1 MTGFA
6 ERWVARAAGRP
17 TGLPLLTP
25 RPAARFEREMT
36 TSVDTEVPA
45 ERPSEEP
52 HPAATADR
60 ALAAAPPT
68 RGAPKESGTSIEREA
83 ELETSKAGPVFS
95 APQPPHTAMPVLR
108 AQSPS
113 PPATESPDQGSA
125 KKSEPDAVRQKP
137 RDDEAAGPLPPL
149 FFEEPRAAIIGA
161 IPQIERAPPPPTI
174 SIGRI
179 DVQFLPQERPVVP
192 PRSEPQ
198 RTRGFEAYARAR
210 RGMPR

>member
-1 MTGFA
+1 MSGFA

-36 TSVDTEVPA
+36 TPVDTEVPA

-68 RGAPKESGTSIEREA
+68 REAQEGPGKSIEREA
-83 ELETSKAGPVFS
+83 ELETSKARPVSS
-95 APQPPHTAMPVLR
+95 APQLPHTAMAVSRVQP
-108 AQSPS
+108 PP

-125 KKSEPDAVRQKP
+125 KKSEPDSVRQKP
-137 RDDEAAGPLPPL
+137 MDDEAVELPPL
-149 FFEEPRAAIIGA
+149 FFEEPRAAIMGA

-179 DVQFLPQERPVVP
+179 DVQFLPQERPVAP
-192 PRSEPQ
+192 ARSEAQ